1 MSTMITSSYLLAT
14 QCLRRQRP
22 IAPCSYDMGPAIK
35 DVRLAYDSV
44 GSWARPQRA
53 FSMRYFL
60 MGPQLTAEPKGVVL
74 IISPFNLPIF
84 LTLSPLVRRLFPRK
98 LASECSFLRQA
109 SAIAAGCAA
118 VIKPSEATPHI
129 NKVLAELL
137 PKYVDPD
144 LYHIVQGG
152 IPETTK
158 ASYTRDR
165 RELAWLTS

>member
-1 MSTMITSSYLLAT
+1 
-14 QCLRRQRP
+14 
-22 IAPCSYDMGPAIK
+22 MGPAIK

-98 LASECSFLRQA
+98 LASECSIF
-109 SAIAAGCAA
+109 AAGECDCSWMRGSYQA
-118 VIKPSEATPHI
+118 VGSHTAH
-129 NKVLAELL
+129 
-137 PKYVDPD
+137 
-144 LYHIVQGG
+144 
-152 IPETTK
+152 
-158 ASYTRDR
+158 
-165 RELAWLTS
+165 